1 MINGRS
7 LSSRSRRVGKHGPM
21 RRNSSAQSIPFVT
34 RTNGA
39 PPCLIQFQLFAIFPS
54 QEPSLPLHRF
64 QKTNDSPS
72 SVHSCHP
79 LWVTTCATICI
90 AYLGCRPGVDRSGSQ
105 VDRGVLALGPHAG
118 LNFSR
123 AKRNRL
129 SQTRTHPVCALSDR
143 GSLDFN
149 PGQPPC

>member
-1 MINGRS
+1 M
-7 LSSRSRRVGKHGPM
+7 
-21 RRNSSAQSIPFVT
+21 AQCVET
-34 RTNGA
+34 
-39 PPCLIQFQLFAIFPS
+39 LIRPI
-54 QEPSLPLHRF
+54 
-64 QKTNDSPS
+64 
-72 SVHSCHP
+72 HP
-79 LWVTTCATICI
+79 LCYSHNGVPPVPEILSTFCYFHIPRIFFAFALLPEDQRQPLLNPLLPISLGTTCATICI

-129 SQTRTHPVCALSDR
+129 FLTRTHPVCALSDR